1 MKLLPLIIFAG
12 IFLSQASCKVPSSMP
27 KQGSTSLNV
36 PSDFMLHVKVTG
48 GDENFSRLMTAVS
61 AVIPP
66 SDVQGYAQNNWRIV
80 SKEINARYNA
90 LTNTTMDK
98 IQREVIKCEGV
109 SGVTIVRL

>member
-1 MKLLPLIIFAG
+1 MKLLLLLFFAG

-27 KQGSTSLNV
+27 KQGSSSLNV

-48 GDENFSRLMTAVS
+48 GDENYSRLMNALS

-66 SDVQGYAQNNWRIV
+66 SNVQVQASGNGLIV
-80 SKEINARYNA
+80 SQEINARYNA
-90 LTNTTMDK
+90 LISTTMDK